1 MKVTINNDLIELP
14 DGATLEAALAAVGAP
29 LSGVATALNGEV
41 VSASERAATRLT
53 DGDSILLIKAFYG
66 G

>member
-1 MKVTINNDLIELP
+1 MKVTINDEVIELA
-14 DGATLEAALAAVGAP
+14 DNATLQAALEAVNAP
-29 LSGVATALNGEV
+29 LNGVATALNGEV
-41 VSASERAATRLT
+41 VSASERPTTPLT